1 MGCPRASGLGP
12 GSATAEALVASGDP
26 VTREALLTRTLV
38 ELTDTLVDDFDVVDL
53 LTLLTDRCVEVLD
66 VAAAGLMMGLPGG
79 DLRVMA
85 SSSDAMRLLELF
97 ELQSEE
103 GPCPD
108 CYRTGEP
115 IVNHHLASS
124 GGPWP
129 RFGPRALAAG
139 FKSVHALPM
148 RVRDVTIGAL
158 NLFRA
163 DEGALS
169 SADVRAAQ
177 TLADAATIAVVQ
189 HRSVRDA
196 QGLDEQLHHALNT
209 RIVIEQAKGMVAE
222 RAGTDV
228 DQAFA
233 RLRNH
238 AHNHDVRLID
248 VARDVIDGTMAA
260 GSLDAAVS
268 LAPPTPAIEVPA
280 PSAEAIALAGIEPV
294 LGLVNAAAPVDAV
307 EVVARELAALLGA
320 EQVSFLIADLAG
332 NALVRFVRPS
342 HPGQRERGAPE
353 QRETVAM
360 AGTPHQRALVS
371 QQVDVVPEGSRY
383 RLFAPVTDRGDALG
397 VLELVLGRRPDD
409 ALVGQVAAAA
419 QVLAYVVIASRRHTD
434 LFESVQR
441 NASFSL
447 AAEIQRRLLPSA
459 STCETEQ
466 FTFAGWL
473 EPASHVGGDTFD
485 YSVDRDV
492 LHVSMTDAMGHGVR
506 AALLATL
513 VLGSL
518 RNSRRGDVG
527 LAEQARRANEAMLS
541 YADGDQFVTGLLLQ
555 ADLRSGHVV
564 TVNAGH
570 PNPYRLRD
578 GKVDCLDLF
587 ADIPF
592 GMMAGSSY
600 REQEMRLET
609 GDQLVVVTDGFLERN
624 AKAADHFDVAAALAE
639 TASLHPRDV
648 VHVFK
653 AAVLAATGAELGDD
667 ASVLCLDWHG
677 ATPPWRDKR

>member
-1 MGCPRASGLGP
+1 MPK
-12 GSATAEALVASGDP
+12 
-26 VTREALLTRTLV
+26 EALLTRTLV
-38 ELTDTLVDDFDVVDL
+38 QLTDSLVDDFDVVDL

-66 VAAAGLMMGLPGG
+66 VAAAGLMIALPGG

-115 IVNHHLASS
+115 IVNHRLATS

-129 RFGPRALAAG
+129 RFAPRAIAAG
-139 FKSVHALPM
+139 FRSVHALPM

-169 SADVRAAQ
+169 DADVLAAQ
-177 TLADAATIAVVQ
+177 TLADVATIAVLQ
-189 HRSVRDA
+189 HRAV
-196 QGLDEQLHHALNT
+196 QGTQGMNEQLNHALNS
-209 RIVIEQAKGMVAE
+209 RVVIEQAKGVVAE

-228 DQAFA
+228 EQAFS
-233 RLRNH
+233 RLRDH
-238 AHNHDVRLID
+238 ARSHNLRLVD
-248 VARDVIDGTMAA
+248 VARDVIDGTLAA
-260 GSLDAAVS
+260 GSLDAGVPS
-268 LAPPTPAIEVPA
+268 APPPPAVEVPT
-280 PSAEAIALAGIEPV
+280 PPVERVALAGIEPV
-294 LGLVNAAAPVDAV
+294 LGLVNAAAPVEAV
-307 EVVARELAALLGA
+307 EVVAREFAALLGA

-342 HPGQRERGAPE
+342 HPGQREPGAPE
-353 QRETVAM
+353 RLETLAM
-360 AGTPHQRALVS
+360 AGTPHQQALVS
-371 QQVDVVPEGSRY
+371 QQVQVVPDGGRY

-397 VLELVLGRRPDD
+397 VLELVLGHRPDD
-409 ALVGQVAAAA
+409 ALVAQVAAAA
-419 QVLAYVVIASRRHTD
+419 QVLAYVVIANRRHTD

-441 NASFSL
+441 NVPYSL

-459 STCETEQ
+459 ATCETAQ
-466 FTFAGWL
+466 FSFAGWL

-541 YADGDQFVTGLLLQ
+541 YADGDQFVTSLVLQ

-564 TVNAGH
+564 AVNAGH
-570 PNPYRLRD
+570 PSPYRLRD
-578 GKVDCLDLF
+578 GKVECLELKADL
-587 ADIPF
+587 PF

-600 REQEMRLET
+600 HEQEFHLES
-609 GDQLVVVTDGFLERN
+609 GDRLVVVTDGFLERN
-624 AKAADHFDVAAALAE
+624 VRAADHFDVAAALAE
-639 TASLHPRDV
+639 TAALHPRDV

-677 ATPPWRDKR
+677 GAPPGRDKRPLAIEGRRVARATAGGTPAAA

>member
-1 MGCPRASGLGP
+1 MPK
-12 GSATAEALVASGDP
+12 
-26 VTREALLTRTLV
+26 EALLTRILV
-38 ELTDTLVDDFDVVDL
+38 ELTDTLVEDYDVVDL

-115 IVNHHLASS
+115 IVNHRLATF

-129 RFGPRALAAG
+129 RFAPRAIAAG
-139 FKSVHALPM
+139 FRSVHALPM

-169 SADVRAAQ
+169 DAGVLAAQ
-177 TLADAATIAVVQ
+177 TLADVATIAVVQ
-189 HRSVRDA
+189 HRSVRDT
-196 QGLDEQLHHALNT
+196 QILNEQLNHALNT
-209 RIVIEQAKGMVAE
+209 RIVIEQAKGLVAE

-228 DQAFA
+228 HQAFA

-238 AHNHDVRLID
+238 AHNHDLRLID
-248 VARDVIDGTMAA
+248 VAHDVIGGALAA
-260 GSLDAAVS
+260 GSLDTVPPPPPP
-268 LAPPTPAIEVPA
+268 PPTVDVPA
-280 PSAEAIALAGIEPV
+280 PPADHIALAGIEPV

-307 EVVARELAALLGA
+307 EVVAREFAALVGA
-320 EQVSFLIADLAG
+320 EHVSFLIADLAG
-332 NALVRFVRPS
+332 DALVRFVRPS
-342 HPGQRERGAPE
+342 HPGQREPGSPE
-353 QRETVAM
+353 RLETLAM
-360 AGTPHQRALVS
+360 AGTPHQHALVS
-371 QQVDVVPEGSRY
+371 QQVQVVTEGSRY

-397 VLELVLGRRPDD
+397 VLELVLRHQPDD
-409 ALVGQVAAAA
+409 ALVAQVAAAA
-419 QVLAYVVIASRRHTD
+419 QVLAYVVIANRRHTD

-518 RNSRRGDVG
+518 RNSRRGGVG
-527 LAEQARRANEAMLS
+527 LAEQARGANDAMTS
-541 YADGDQFVTGLLLQ
+541 YAAGDQFVTGLILQ

-564 TVNAGH
+564 AVNAGH

-578 GKVDCLDLF
+578 GKVECLELRADL
-587 ADIPF
+587 PF

-600 REQEMRLET
+600 REQEFHLES
-609 GDQLVVVTDGFLERN
+609 GDRLVVVTDGFLERN
-624 AKAADHFDVAAALAE
+624 VKAADNFDVAAALAE
-639 TASLHPRDV
+639 TAALHPRDV

-677 ATPPWRDKR
+677 SAPPGRDKQPLAIEGRRVARTTAAKVGGAPAAA